1 MPFGIGVTELV
12 ILLVALLIIFG
23 PKRLPEM
30 GRSLGKGMREFKDSI
45 SGKDDDDEPV
55 HHRLATELPPADEHP
70 VAPDQSR
77 RAARA
82 RHRLLASGGEPMAL
96 KRLPRR
102 LQHGE
107 EATLVEHLGEL
118 RSRILISLLAII
130 PAFIVAFVFRDTL
143 IDVLTRPLPDD
154 KKLITFGVTEPF
166 TTVMKV
172 CLATAVAVT
181 LPILL
186 YQLWSF
192 LAPAI
197 EEGKQRTVAV
207 FTLFATILFA
217 AGVTFSYF
225 IVLPRALG
233 FLTNFGE
240 EFFQV
245 EVRASYYFSFV
256 TLTLIAS
263 GLAFQM
269 PIFILGLV
277 RLRILSADRL
287 RRNRRVGFALMV
299 VFAVLLPTVDPVSLL
314 LEVAPLII
322 LFELSIQLATVM
334 EKRWDIADQKSRWS
348 EA

>member
-1 MPFGIGVTELV
+1 
-12 ILLVALLIIFG
+12 
-23 PKRLPEM
+23 
-30 GRSLGKGMREFKDSI
+30 
-45 SGKDDDDEPV
+45 
-55 HHRLATELPPADEHP
+55 
-70 VAPDQSR
+70 
-77 RAARA
+77 
-82 RHRLLASGGEPMAL
+82 MAL

-118 RSRILISLLAII
+118 RSRIFIALFALV

-143 IDVLTRPLPDD
+143 IEVLTRPLPED

-166 TTVMKV
+166 TTVVKV
-172 CLATAVAVT
+172 SLATAVAVT

-207 FTLFATILFA
+207 FTAFATVLFA
-217 AGVTFSYF
+217 AGVAFSYF
-225 IVLPRALG
+225 VVLPRALG
-233 FLTNFGE
+233 FLTTFGE

-245 EVRASYYFSFV
+245 EIRASYYFSFV
-256 TLTLIAS
+256 IITLIAS

-269 PIFILGLV
+269 PIFILALV

-287 RRNRRVGFALMV
+287 RRNRRIGYASML
-299 VFAVLLPTVDPVSLL
+299 VFAVLLPTVDPVSLA
-314 LEVAPLII
+314 LEVIPLII
-322 LFELSIQLATVM
+322 LFELSVQLATVM
-334 EKRWDIADQKSRWS
+334 ERRWDIAEQKSRWAV
-348 EA
+348 E